1 MVIMRAL
8 GDGVESW
15 RKLPPGGAEMTAN
28 SEWRA
33 LHVTRAARCTVRRIL
48 ACNRR
53 LARDGCIPSAR
64 CFPVLGA
71 AADDE

>member
-1 MVIMRAL
+1 MVL
-8 GDGVESW
+8 NHGESCPW
-15 RKLPPGGAEMTAN
+15 RRAEMTAN
-28 SEWRA
+28 DEWQA
-33 LHVTRAARCTVRRIL
+33 LTRAARCTVRRML

-64 CFPVLGA
+64 CFPGLGA